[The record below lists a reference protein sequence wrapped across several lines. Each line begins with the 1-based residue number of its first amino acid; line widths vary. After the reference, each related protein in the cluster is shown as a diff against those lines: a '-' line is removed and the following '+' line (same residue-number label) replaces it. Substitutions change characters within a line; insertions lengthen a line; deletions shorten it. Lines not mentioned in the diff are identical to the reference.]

1 MRERRNRLDKKT
13 ISEMKRQL
21 KDADISIKNNSI
33 FEVILKSDKN
43 GGSFTTLKPTEIED
57 ITFEDL
63 QSIVK
68 RHKSMFEDFTVLID
82 DVYCPENEEL
92 GIEEVEQV
100 LGLGRIKKGVDEVPD
115 DLYFDDL
122 LFNDAFVITVN
133 DDLLLDCPFEEFT
146 EEVDEMKKVV
156 IKRLIE
162 RAVFLYKEK
171 EFSNNFKMS
180 YLEKKLGVQYVFEDV
195 DRSMKEIKS
204 DVNEL

>member
-1 MRERRNRLDKKT
+1 MREKRNRLDKKT

-21 KDADISIKNNSI
+21 KDADVSIKNNSM
-33 FEVILKSDKN
+33 FEVILKSDRN
-43 GGSFTTLKPTEIED
+43 GGSFTVLKPTEIED

-68 RHKSMFEDFTVLID
+68 KHKSMFEDFTVLID
-82 DVYCPENEEL
+82 DVYCPDNEEL
-92 GIEEVEQV
+92 GIQEVEQV
-100 LGLGRIKKGVDEVPD
+100 LGLSRIKKGMDEVPD
-115 DLYFDDL
+115 DLYF
-122 LFNDAFVITVN
+122 

-162 RAVFLYKEK
+162 RAIYLYKEK

-180 YLEKKLGVQYVFEDV
+180 YLEKKLGVQYVFEDI
-195 DRSMKEIKS
+195 DRTMKEIKS

>member
-1 MRERRNRLDKKT
+1 MREKRNRLDKKT

-33 FEVILKSDKN
+33 FEVILKSDRN

-122 LFNDAFVITVN
+122 L
-133 DDLLLDCPFEEFT
+133 LDCPFEEFT
-146 EEVDEMKKVV
+146 EEVDGMKKVV
-156 IKRLIE
+156 INRLIE
-162 RAVFLYKEK
+162 RAIYLYKEK

-180 YLEKKLGVQYVFEDV
+180 YLEKKLGVQYVFEDI

>member
-1 MRERRNRLDKKT
+1 MREKRNRLDKKT

-21 KDADISIKNNSI
+21 KDADISIKNNSM
-33 FEVILKSDKN
+33 FEVILKSDRN

-68 RHKSMFEDFTVLID
+68 KHKSMFEDFTVLID
-82 DVYCPENEEL
+82 DVYCPDNEEL
-92 GIEEVEQV
+92 GVEEVEQV

-115 DLYFDDL
+115 DLYFDD
-122 LFNDAFVITVN
+122 F
-133 DDLLLDCPFEEFT
+133 LLDCPFEEFT
-146 EEVDEMKKVV
+146 EEVDKMKKVV
-156 IKRLIE
+156 INRLIE
-162 RAVFLYKEK
+162 RAIFLYKEK

-195 DRSMKEIKS
+195 DRTMKEIKS

>member
-21 KDADISIKNNSI
+21 KDADISIKNNSM
-33 FEVILKSDKN
+33 FEVILKSDRN
-43 GGSFTTLKPTEIED
+43 GGSFTILKPTEIED

-122 LFNDAFVITVN
+122 L
-133 DDLLLDCPFEEFT
+133 LDCPFEEFT

-180 YLEKKLGVQYVFEDV
+180 YLEKKLGVQYVFEDI

>member
-1 MRERRNRLDKKT
+1 MRERRRDRLDKKT

-21 KDADISIKNNSI
+21 KDADITIKNNSM
-33 FEVILKSDKN
+33 FEVVLKSERN
-43 GGSFTTLKPTEIED
+43 GGFLIILKPTEIED

-68 RHKSMFEDFTVLID
+68 KHKSMFEDFTVLID

-122 LFNDAFVITVN
+122 L
-133 DDLLLDCPFEEFT
+133 LDCPFEEFT
-146 EEVDEMKKVV
+146 EEVDRMKKVV
-156 IKRLIE
+156 INRLIE
-162 RAVFLYKEK
+162 RAIFLYKEK

>member
-21 KDADISIKNNSI
+21 KDADISIKNNSM
-33 FEVILKSDKN
+33 FEVILKSDRN
-43 GGSFTTLKPTEIED
+43 GGSFTILKPTEIED

-68 RHKSMFEDFTVLID
+68 KHKSMFEDFTVLID
-82 DVYCPENEEL
+82 DVYCPDNEEL
-92 GIEEVEQV
+92 GVEEVEQV

-122 LFNDAFVITVN
+122 L
-133 DDLLLDCPFEEFT
+133 LDCPFEEFT

-156 IKRLIE
+156 INRLIE
-162 RAVFLYKEK
+162 RAIYLYKEK

-180 YLEKKLGVQYVFEDV
+180 YLEKKLGVQYVFEDI
-195 DRSMKEIKS
+195 DRTMKEIKS

>member
-33 FEVILKSDKN
+33 FEVILKSDRN
-43 GGSFTTLKPTEIED
+43 GGSFVTLKPTEIED

-122 LFNDAFVITVN
+122 L
-133 DDLLLDCPFEEFT
+133 LDCPFEEFT

-162 RAVFLYKEK
+162 RAIYLYKEK

-180 YLEKKLGVQYVFEDV
+180 YLEKKLGVQHVFEDV

>member
-1 MRERRNRLDKKT
+1 MREKRNRLDKKT

-21 KDADISIKNNSI
+21 KDADVSIKNNSM
-33 FEVILKSDKN
+33 FEVILKSDRN
-43 GGSFTTLKPTEIED
+43 GGSFTVLKPTEIED

-68 RHKSMFEDFTVLID
+68 KHKSMFEDFTVLID
-82 DVYCPENEEL
+82 DVYCPDNEEL

-100 LGLGRIKKGVDEVPD
+100 LGLSRIKKGMDEVPD
-115 DLYFDDL
+115 DLYF
-122 LFNDAFVITVN
+122 

-180 YLEKKLGVQYVFEDV
+180 YLEKKLGVQHVFEDI

>member
-1 MRERRNRLDKKT
+1 MREKRNRLDKKT

-33 FEVILKSDKN
+33 FEVILKSDRN
-43 GGSFTTLKPTEIED
+43 GGSFTILKPTEIED

-122 LFNDAFVITVN
+122 L
-133 DDLLLDCPFEEFT
+133 LDCPFEEFT

-195 DRSMKEIKS
+195 DRTMKEIKS

>member
-1 MRERRNRLDKKT
+1 MREKRNRLDKKT

-21 KDADISIKNNSI
+21 KDADVSIKNNSM
-33 FEVILKSDKN
+33 FEVILKSDRN
-43 GGSFTTLKPTEIED
+43 GGSFTVLKPTEIED

-68 RHKSMFEDFTVLID
+68 KHKSMFEDFTVLID
-82 DVYCPENEEL
+82 DVYCPDNEEL

-100 LGLGRIKKGVDEVPD
+100 LGLSRIKKGMDEVPD
-115 DLYFDDL
+115 DLYF
-122 LFNDAFVITVN
+122 

-162 RAVFLYKEK
+162 RAIYLYKEK

-180 YLEKKLGVQYVFEDV
+180 YLEKKLGVQHVFEDV

>member
-1 MRERRNRLDKKT
+1 MRERRRDRLDKKT

-21 KDADISIKNNSI
+21 KDADISIKNNSM
-33 FEVILKSDKN
+33 FEVILKSDRN

-68 RHKSMFEDFTVLID
+68 KHKSMFEDFTVLID
-82 DVYCPENEEL
+82 DVYCPDNEEL
-92 GIEEVEQV
+92 GVEEVEQV

-122 LFNDAFVITVN
+122 L
-133 DDLLLDCPFEEFT
+133 LDCPFEEFT

-156 IKRLIE
+156 INRLIE
-162 RAVFLYKEK
+162 RAIFLYKEK

-180 YLEKKLGVQYVFEDV
+180 YLEKKLGVQYVFEDI

>member
-1 MRERRNRLDKKT
+1 MREKRNRLDKKT

-21 KDADISIKNNSI
+21 KDADVSIKNNSM
-33 FEVILKSDKN
+33 FEVILKSDRN
-43 GGSFTTLKPTEIED
+43 GGSFTVLKPTEIED

-68 RHKSMFEDFTVLID
+68 KHKSLFEDFTILID
-82 DVYCPENEEL
+82 DVYCPDNEAL

-100 LGLGRIKKGVDEVPD
+100 LGLGRIKKGMDEVPD
-115 DLYFDDL
+115 DLYF
-122 LFNDAFVITVN
+122 

-162 RAVFLYKEK
+162 RAIYLYKEK

-180 YLEKKLGVQYVFEDV
+180 YLEKKLGVQYVFEDI
-195 DRSMKEIKS
+195 DRTMKEIKS

>member
-1 MRERRNRLDKKT
+1 MREKRNRLDKKT

-21 KDADISIKNNSI
+21 KDADISIKNNSM
-33 FEVILKSDKN
+33 FEVILKSDRN
-43 GGSFTTLKPTEIED
+43 GGSFTILKPTEIED

-68 RHKSMFEDFTVLID
+68 KHKSMFEDFTVLID

-122 LFNDAFVITVN
+122 L
-133 DDLLLDCPFEEFT
+133 LDCPFEEFT
-146 EEVDEMKKVV
+146 EEVDGMKKVV
-156 IKRLIE
+156 INRLIE
-162 RAVFLYKEK
+162 RAIFLYKEK

-180 YLEKKLGVQYVFEDV
+180 YLEKKLGVQYVFEDI

>member
-1 MRERRNRLDKKT
+1 MREKREKRERLDKKT

-21 KDADISIKNNSI
+21 KDADVSIKNNSM
-33 FEVILKSDKN
+33 FEVILKSDRN
-43 GGSFTTLKPTEIED
+43 GGSFTVLKPTEIED

-68 RHKSMFEDFTVLID
+68 KHKSMFEDFTVLID
-82 DVYCPENEEL
+82 DVYCPDNEEL

-100 LGLGRIKKGVDEVPD
+100 LGLSRIKKGMDEVPD
-115 DLYFDDL
+115 DLYF
-122 LFNDAFVITVN
+122 

-162 RAVFLYKEK
+162 RAIYLYKEK

-180 YLEKKLGVQYVFEDV
+180 YLEKKLGVQYVFEDI
-195 DRSMKEIKS
+195 DRTMKEIKS

>member
-1 MRERRNRLDKKT
+1 MREKRNRLDKKT

-21 KDADISIKNNSI
+21 KDADVSIKNNSM
-33 FEVILKSDKN
+33 FEVILKSDRN
-43 GGSFTTLKPTEIED
+43 GGSFTVLKPTEIED

-68 RHKSMFEDFTVLID
+68 KHQSMFEDFTVLID
-82 DVYCPENEEL
+82 DVYCPDNEEL

-100 LGLGRIKKGVDEVPD
+100 LGLSRIKKGMDEVPD
-115 DLYFDDL
+115 DLYF
-122 LFNDAFVITVN
+122 

-162 RAVFLYKEK
+162 RAIYLYKEK

-180 YLEKKLGVQYVFEDV
+180 YLEKKLGVQYVFEDI
-195 DRSMKEIKS
+195 DRTMKEIKS

>member
-1 MRERRNRLDKKT
+1 MREKRNRLDKKT

-21 KDADISIKNNSI
+21 KDADVSIKNNSM
-33 FEVILKSDKN
+33 FEVILKSDRN
-43 GGSFTTLKPTEIED
+43 GGSFTVLKPTEIED

-68 RHKSMFEDFTVLID
+68 KHKSMFEDFTVLID
-82 DVYCPENEEL
+82 DVYCPDNEEL

-100 LGLGRIKKGVDEVPD
+100 LGLSRIKKGMDEVPD
-115 DLYFDDL
+115 DLYF
-122 LFNDAFVITVN
+122 

-146 EEVDEMKKVV
+146 EEVDGMKKVV
-156 IKRLIE
+156 INRLIE
-162 RAVFLYKEK
+162 RAIFLYKEK
-171 EFSNNFKMS
+171 EFSDSFKMS
-180 YLEKKLGVQYVFEDV
+180 YLEKKLGVQYVFEDI

>member
-1 MRERRNRLDKKT
+1 MRERKRDRLDKKT

-21 KDADISIKNNSI
+21 KDADITIKNNSM
-33 FEVILKSDKN
+33 FEVVLKSERN
-43 GGSFTTLKPTEIED
+43 GGFLIILKPTEIED

-68 RHKSMFEDFTVLID
+68 KHKSMFEDFTVLID

-122 LFNDAFVITVN
+122 L
-133 DDLLLDCPFEEFT
+133 LDCPFEEFT
-146 EEVDEMKKVV
+146 EEVDGMKKVV
-156 IKRLIE
+156 INRLIE
-162 RAVFLYKEK
+162 RAIFLYKEK

-180 YLEKKLGVQYVFEDV
+180 YLEKKLGVQYVFEDI

>member
-1 MRERRNRLDKKT
+1 MREKREKRERLDKKT

-68 RHKSMFEDFTVLID
+68 RHKSMFEDFTVIID
-82 DVYCPENEEL
+82 DVYCPDNEEF
-92 GIEEVEQV
+92 GVEEVEKV
-100 LGLGRIKKGVDEVPD
+100 LGLSRIKKGIDEVPD
-115 DLYFDDL
+115 DLYF
-122 LFNDAFVITVN
+122 

-146 EEVDEMKKVV
+146 EEVDEMKKVI

-162 RAVFLYKEK
+162 RAIFLYKEK

-195 DRSMKEIKS
+195 DRTMKEIKS

>member
-1 MRERRNRLDKKT
+1 MREKRNRLDKKT

-33 FEVILKSDKN
+33 FEVILKSDRN

-68 RHKSMFEDFTVLID
+68 KHKSMFEDFTVLID
-82 DVYCPENEEL
+82 DVYCPDNEEL

-100 LGLGRIKKGVDEVPD
+100 LGLSRIKKGMDEIPD
-115 DLYFDDL
+115 DLYF
-122 LFNDAFVITVN
+122 

-162 RAVFLYKEK
+162 RAIYLYKEK

-180 YLEKKLGVQYVFEDV
+180 YLEKKLGVQYVFEDI
-195 DRSMKEIKS
+195 DRTMKEIKS

>member
-1 MRERRNRLDKKT
+1 MREKRNRLDKKT

-21 KDADISIKNNSI
+21 KDADVSIKNNSI
-33 FEVILKSDKN
+33 FEVILKSDRN
-43 GGSFTTLKPTEIED
+43 GGSFTVLKPTEIED

-68 RHKSMFEDFTVLID
+68 KHKSMFEDFTVLID
-82 DVYCPENEEL
+82 DVYCPDNEEL

-100 LGLGRIKKGVDEVPD
+100 LGLSRIKKGMDEIPD
-115 DLYFDDL
+115 DLYF
-122 LFNDAFVITVN
+122 

-162 RAVFLYKEK
+162 RAIYLYKEK

-180 YLEKKLGVQYVFEDV
+180 YLEKKLGVQYVFEDI
-195 DRSMKEIKS
+195 DRTMKEIKS

>member
-1 MRERRNRLDKKT
+1 MREKRNRLDKKT

-21 KDADISIKNNSI
+21 KDADVSIKNNSM
-33 FEVILKSDKN
+33 FEVILKSDRN

-68 RHKSMFEDFTVLID
+68 KHKSMFEDFTVLID
-82 DVYCPENEEL
+82 DVYCPDNEEL
-92 GIEEVEQV
+92 GVEEVEQV

-122 LFNDAFVITVN
+122 L
-133 DDLLLDCPFEEFT
+133 LDCPFEEFT
-146 EEVDEMKKVV
+146 EEVDGMKKVV

-162 RAVFLYKEK
+162 RAIFLYKEK

-180 YLEKKLGVQYVFEDV
+180 YLEKKLGVQHVFEDV

>member
-21 KDADISIKNNSI
+21 KDADISIKNNSM
-33 FEVILKSDKN
+33 FEVILKSDRN
-43 GGSFTTLKPTEIED
+43 GGSFTVLKPTEIED

-82 DVYCPENEEL
+82 DVYCPDNEEL
-92 GIEEVEQV
+92 GVEEVEQV

-115 DLYFDDL
+115 DLYF
-122 LFNDAFVITVN
+122 

-180 YLEKKLGVQYVFEDV
+180 YLEKKLGVQHVFEDV

>member
-1 MRERRNRLDKKT
+1 MRERRRDRLDKKT

-21 KDADISIKNNSI
+21 KDADITIKNNSM
-33 FEVILKSDKN
+33 FEVVLKSERN
-43 GGSFTTLKPTEIED
+43 GGFLIILKPTEIED

-68 RHKSMFEDFTVLID
+68 KHKSMFEDFTVLID

-122 LFNDAFVITVN
+122 L
-133 DDLLLDCPFEEFT
+133 LDCPFAEFT
-146 EEVDEMKKVV
+146 EEVDRMKKVV
-156 IKRLIE
+156 INRLIE
-162 RAVFLYKEK
+162 RAIFLYKEK

-180 YLEKKLGVQYVFEDV
+180 YLEKKLGVQYVFEDI

>member
-1 MRERRNRLDKKT
+1 MREKRNRLDKKT

-21 KDADISIKNNSI
+21 KDADVSIKNNSM
-33 FEVILKSDKN
+33 FEVILKSDRN

-68 RHKSMFEDFTVLID
+68 KHKSMFEDFTVLID
-82 DVYCPENEEL
+82 DVYCPDNEEL

-100 LGLGRIKKGVDEVPD
+100 LGLSRIKKGMDEVPD
-115 DLYFDDL
+115 DLYF
-122 LFNDAFVITVN
+122 

-180 YLEKKLGVQYVFEDV
+180 YLEKKLGVQHVFEDV

>member
-21 KDADISIKNNSI
+21 KDADISIKNNSM
-33 FEVILKSDKN
+33 FEVILKSDRN
-43 GGSFTTLKPTEIED
+43 GGSFTILKPTEIED

-122 LFNDAFVITVN
+122 L
-133 DDLLLDCPFEEFT
+133 LDCPFEEFT

-195 DRSMKEIKS
+195 DRTMKEIKS

>member
-1 MRERRNRLDKKT
+1 MREKRNRLDKKT

-21 KDADISIKNNSI
+21 KDADISIKNNSM
-33 FEVILKSDKN
+33 FEVILKSDRN
-43 GGSFTTLKPTEIED
+43 GGSFTVLKPTEIED

-68 RHKSMFEDFTVLID
+68 KHKSMFEDFTVLID
-82 DVYCPENEEL
+82 DVYCPDNEEL

-100 LGLGRIKKGVDEVPD
+100 LGLSRIKKGMDEIPD
-115 DLYFDDL
+115 DLYF
-122 LFNDAFVITVN
+122 

-156 IKRLIE
+156 INRLIE
-162 RAVFLYKEK
+162 RAIYLYKEK

-195 DRSMKEIKS
+195 DRTMKEIKS

>member
-21 KDADISIKNNSI
+21 KDADISIKNNSM
-33 FEVILKSDKN
+33 FEVILKSDRN

-68 RHKSMFEDFTVLID
+68 KHKSMFEDFTVLID
-82 DVYCPENEEL
+82 DVYCPDNEEL
-92 GIEEVEQV
+92 GVEEVEQV
-100 LGLGRIKKGVDEVPD
+100 LGLGRIKKGVDETPD
-115 DLYFDDL
+115 DLYF
-122 LFNDAFVITVN
+122 

-156 IKRLIE
+156 INRLIE
-162 RAVFLYKEK
+162 RAIFLYKEK

-180 YLEKKLGVQYVFEDV
+180 YLEKKLGVQYVFEDI
-195 DRSMKEIKS
+195 DRTMKEIKS

>member
-1 MRERRNRLDKKT
+1 MREKRNRLDKKT

-21 KDADISIKNNSI
+21 KDADVSIKNNSM
-33 FEVILKSDKN
+33 FEVILKSDRN
-43 GGSFTTLKPTEIED
+43 GGSFTVLKPTEIED

-68 RHKSMFEDFTVLID
+68 KHKSMFEDFTVLID
-82 DVYCPENEEL
+82 DVYCPDNEEL
-92 GIEEVEQV
+92 GIEVVEQV
-100 LGLGRIKKGVDEVPD
+100 LGLSRIKKGMDEVPD
-115 DLYFDDL
+115 DLYF
-122 LFNDAFVITVN
+122 

-146 EEVDEMKKVV
+146 EEVDGMKKVV

-162 RAVFLYKEK
+162 RAIFLYKEK

-180 YLEKKLGVQYVFEDV
+180 YLEKKLGVQYVFEDI
-195 DRSMKEIKS
+195 DRTMKEIKS

>member
-21 KDADISIKNNSI
+21 KDADISIKNNSM
-33 FEVILKSDKN
+33 FEVILKSDRN

-68 RHKSMFEDFTVLID
+68 KHKSMFEDFTVLID
-82 DVYCPENEEL
+82 DVYCPDNEEL

-100 LGLGRIKKGVDEVPD
+100 LGLSRIKKGMDEIPD
-115 DLYFDDL
+115 DLYF
-122 LFNDAFVITVN
+122 

-156 IKRLIE
+156 INRLIE
-162 RAVFLYKEK
+162 RAIYLYKEK

-195 DRSMKEIKS
+195 DRTMKEIKS

>member
-1 MRERRNRLDKKT
+1 MRERKNRLDKKT

-21 KDADISIKNNSI
+21 KDADISIKNNSM
-33 FEVILKSDKN
+33 FEVILKSDRN
-43 GGSFTTLKPTEIED
+43 GGSFTILKPTEIED

-122 LFNDAFVITVN
+122 L
-133 DDLLLDCPFEEFT
+133 LDCPFEEFT

-156 IKRLIE
+156 INRLIE

-180 YLEKKLGVQYVFEDV
+180 YLEKKLGVQHVFEDV
-195 DRSMKEIKS
+195 DRSMKESKS

>member
-1 MRERRNRLDKKT
+1 MREKREKRERLDKKT

-21 KDADISIKNNSI
+21 KDADISIKNNSM
-33 FEVILKSDKN
+33 FEVILKSDRN
-43 GGSFTTLKPTEIED
+43 GGSFTVLKPTEIED

-68 RHKSMFEDFTVLID
+68 KHKSMFEDFTVLID
-82 DVYCPENEEL
+82 DVYCPDNEEL

-100 LGLGRIKKGVDEVPD
+100 LGLSRIKKGMDEIPD
-115 DLYFDDL
+115 DLYF
-122 LFNDAFVITVN
+122 

-162 RAVFLYKEK
+162 RAIYLYKEK

-180 YLEKKLGVQYVFEDV
+180 YLEKKLGVQYVFEDI